1 MLLSKTILPVLTAKK
16 RRENPTRRALRELL
30 HQLRISVL
38 GLADS
43 MKLFVT
49 DTSRWDQAQ
58 ALPQAGL
65 PAKPLTFRS

>member
-1 MLLSKTILPVLTAKK
+1 MLLSEMMLPVLTAKK

-49 DTSRWDQAQ
+49 DTSRWDQAH